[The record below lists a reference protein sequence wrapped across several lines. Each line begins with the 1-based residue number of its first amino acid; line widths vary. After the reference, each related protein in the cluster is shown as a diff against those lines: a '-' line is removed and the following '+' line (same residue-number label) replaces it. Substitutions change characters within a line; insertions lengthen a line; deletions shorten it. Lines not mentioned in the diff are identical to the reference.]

1 MTHRK
6 YRSASAKKRRQ
17 DKPAAEKIWRGIPEV
32 EIYDPD
38 PDMPIF
44 IEKHRP
50 NRVIRVENG
59 DMLTPRLGMHS
70 CSRPA
75 GIGAFSRDCVA
86 ICTVPMETAK
96 EQSVN
101 ALFAQPDIAPAVFM
115 DCITLSSDV
124 PFHLEL
130 VEGSA
135 RLELNC
141 GAKALPLEDKAIGR
155 EDNTIVIVNEIQ
167 KELPKFYTYTFDFI
181 TIQVRIVSETVEEGQ

>member
-6 YRSASAKKRRQ
+6 YRPTSAKKRLQ

-59 DMLTPRLGMHS
+59 DMLTLRFGMHS

-86 ICTVPMETAK
+86 ICTIPMETAK

-101 ALFAQPDIAPAVFM
+101 ALFAQPEITPALFLDEQV
-115 DCITLSSDV
+115 LYSDT
-124 PFHLEL
+124 PF
-130 VEGSA
+130 V
-135 RLELNC
+135 
-141 GAKALPLEDKAIGR
+141 
-155 EDNTIVIVNEIQ
+155 
-167 KELPKFYTYTFDFI
+167 
-181 TIQVRIVSETVEEGQ
+181 

>member
-6 YRSASAKKRRQ
+6 YRSTSAKKRFQ

-50 NRVIRVENG
+50 NRAIRVENG
-59 DMLTPRLGMHS
+59 DMLTLRLGMHS
-70 CSRPA
+70 CSCPA
-75 GIGAFSRDCVA
+75 GVGAFSRDCVA

-101 ALFAQPDIAPAVFM
+101 ALFAQPEITPALFLDEQV
-115 DCITLSSDV
+115 LYSDT
-124 PFHLEL
+124 PFHL
-130 VEGSA
+130 
-135 RLELNC
+135 C
-141 GAKALPLEDKAIGR
+141 C
-155 EDNTIVIVNEIQ
+155 
-167 KELPKFYTYTFDFI
+167 
-181 TIQVRIVSETVEEGQ
+181 RIP